1 MRRDESESARGSRGR
16 VITRESGFS
25 GAGRLLRVLVRLS
38 CRWPAW
44 TIALSLMFGVLGA
57 ASAVSRLGFET
68 STRALLPQSAGY
80 VLRYSEYAK
89 DFGELEDI
97 VVVVEAT
104 SFETARTYAD
114 RLTIELGQAPVPFP
128 RIAYRVDPKRF
139 EGRHLLYL
147 PTAKLEE
154 VRDKIFDHQDFI
166 ERFAADPSLAS
177 LLEGVNRQ
185 VAAAFVANFLD
196 LGLQERGGGFDPHFI
211 DVLLDQLMAHLGGDQ
226 TYRSP
231 WRRLVSIGDASQR
244 DTAGYFV
251 PDDKRVLFVLVE
263 APAGVKG
270 SFVGD
275 RNAIAAIRE
284 AIARLQPLFPD
295 VKAGVTGAPAL
306 SNDERSAA
314 FHDSEVAAALA
325 FALTL
330 VLMMVAFRRAAQ
342 PLLLL
347 GVLAVTLAWA
357 LGIVS
362 LTVGHLTL
370 FSVMF
375 ISIVIGVGIDYGVYF
390 LSRYREEMLLGR
402 SVNEALE
409 HTAERTGPGILIAA
423 FTAGGTFL
431 VLLLTDFRGI
441 QELGFVAGISILLA
455 GLSMMTTFPALLRL
469 LDRHRAAR
477 SLGDAASP
485 DERRRVEVPIL
496 NYLAR
501 RPGPVLIPVAVVTA
515 LSCWG
520 VYHVE
525 FDYNV
530 LNLQA
535 RGTESVTWEKRA
547 LQATGRSG
555 FSALSTAT
563 DLPELR
569 RKQEAFE
576 QLPSVAE
583 VDSVLRVIPDDQ
595 LGKIAIIDSFAPLVA
610 GLRVQSPGAVDS
622 PRLRAALTGL
632 ARRLGVA
639 VAESER
645 PPRDVVRILEKIGR
659 LLGALDRID
668 HLAAERALGGL
679 QTQLFR
685 DFADMLQS
693 LRGNLRPTP
702 VTVADIP
709 EELRRKFIGSS
720 GQFLMQ
726 VHPRGNTWEK
736 EGAARFV
743 GELRSVVPDVT
754 GASVI
759 TYEATL
765 LMERAYVQGTIYAFA
780 LVATLSALMLGR
792 LRETLLAMVPLVLGL
807 SWTIGLLHLFGITFN
822 LANIWA
828 LPLIIGTSAEFGLNV
843 VLRNLEGRAHGGPL
857 VARSTVMAVAL
868 NGLIMMGGFG
878 SLMIASHRGIFSLGL
893 LLTVGTACGVL
904 ASLVVVPVGLRLLTR
919 QDALTAETR
928 RERSALNRGGER
940 IDDAGLREPTL

>member
-1 MRRDESESARGSRGR
+1 VSSARVVDGS
-16 VITRESGFS
+16 VITRVSAFS
-25 GAGRLLRVLVRLS
+25 RAGLLLRALVRLS
-38 CRWPAW
+38 CRRPAW
-44 TIALSLMFGVLGA
+44 TIALSLLFGVLGVA
-57 ASAVSRLGFET
+57 AALSRLGFET
-68 STRALLPQSAGY
+68 STRGLLPQSAGY

-97 VVVVEAT
+97 VVVVEAS
-104 SFETARTYAD
+104 SFEAARTYAD
-114 RLTIELGQAPVPFP
+114 RLTLELGKAPVPFP
-128 RIAYRVDPKRF
+128 RIAYRVDPKAF

-147 PTAKLEE
+147 PTAKLAE
-154 VRDKIFDHQDFI
+154 VRDKVFDHQDFI

-211 DVLLDQLMAHLGGDQ
+211 DVLLDQLMAHLDGDR

-231 WRRLVSIGDASQR
+231 WRTLVSIGDASQR
-244 DTAGYFV
+244 DSAGYFV
-251 PDDKRVLFVLVE
+251 SDDKRLLFVLVE
-263 APAGVKG
+263 PPAAVNG
-270 SFVGD
+270 SFGGD
-275 RNAIAAIRE
+275 REAIEAIRD
-284 AIARLQPLFPD
+284 AIARLRPVFPG
-295 VKAGVTGAPAL
+295 VEAGVTGAPAL
-306 SNDERSAA
+306 SNDEMSAA

-330 VLMMVAFRRAAQ
+330 ALMILAFRRVVQ

-347 GVLAVTLAWA
+347 AVLAVTLAWA

-375 ISIVIGVGIDYGVYF
+375 ISIVIGVGIDYGIYF
-390 LSRYREEMLLGR
+390 LARYREEMLLGR
-402 SVNEALE
+402 NANEALE
-409 HTAERTGPGILIAA
+409 RTAERSGPGILIAA

-469 LDRHRAAR
+469 VDRHRAAR

-485 DERRRVEVPIL
+485 DQRRRLEVPIL
-496 NYLAR
+496 DGLAR
-501 RPGPVLIPVAVVTA
+501 RPGRVLIPVAAVTA
-515 LSCWG
+515 LSAWG
-520 VYHVE
+520 VCHVE

-555 FSALSTAT
+555 FSALSTAK

-569 RKQEAFE
+569 RKRAAFE
-576 QLPSVAE
+576 RLPSVAE

-595 LGKIAIIDSFAPLVA
+595 LRKIAIVDSFAPLVA
-610 GLRVQSPGAVDS
+610 GLRIQPPGAVDP

-639 VAESER
+639 VAESES
-645 PPRDVVRILEKIGR
+645 PPRDVVRILEKVGR
-659 LLGALDRID
+659 LVTALDRIE
-668 HLAAERALGGL
+668 HRTAERALSGL
-679 QTQLFR
+679 QMQLYR
-685 DFADMLQS
+685 DFDEMLRS
-693 LRGNLRPTP
+693 LQGNLRPTQ
-702 VTVADIP
+702 VTAADIP
-709 EELRRKFIGSS
+709 EELRRKFVGRS
-720 GQFLMQ
+720 GQLLMQ
-726 VHPRGNTWEK
+726 IHPRGDTWEK

-743 GELRSVVPDVT
+743 GELRSVDPDVT

-843 VLRNLEGRAHGGPL
+843 VLRHLEGRAHGGPL
-857 VARSTVMAVAL
+857 VARSTVSAVAL

-919 QDALTAETR
+919 PDALTGKTR
-928 RERSALNRGGER
+928 RERSALNGGGER
-940 IDDAGLREPTL
+940 IDDAGLREPTR

>member
-1 MRRDESESARGSRGR
+1 
-16 VITRESGFS
+16 
-25 GAGRLLRVLVRLS
+25 VLVRLC

-44 TIALSLMFGVLGA
+44 TIALSVMFGVLGIA
-57 ASAVSRLGFET
+57 AAMSRLGFET
-68 STRALLPQSAGY
+68 STRALLPQGAGY
-80 VLRYSEYAK
+80 VRRYTEYAK

-97 VVVVEAT
+97 VVVVQTA
-104 SFETARTYAD
+104 SFEAARAYAD
-114 RLTIELGQAPVPFP
+114 RLTIELGNAPVPFP
-128 RIAYRVDPKRF
+128 RIAYRVDPEAF

-147 PTAKLEE
+147 STAELAEL
-154 VRDKIFDHQDFI
+154 RDNIFDHQDFI
-166 ERFAADPSLAS
+166 ERFVADPSLAS
-177 LLEGVNRQ
+177 LFEGVNRQ

-196 LGLQERGGGFDPHFI
+196 LGLQERGGALDPHFI
-211 DVLLDQLMAHLGGDQ
+211 DALLDQVMAHLDGDR

-231 WRRLVSIGDASQR
+231 WRALVSIGDAGQR

-251 PDDKRVLFVLVE
+251 SDDKRLLFVLVE
-263 APAGVKG
+263 PPAGVKG

-275 RNAIAAIRE
+275 RKTIETIRD
-284 AIARLQPLFPD
+284 AIARLRPVFPD
-295 VKAGVTGAPAL
+295 VEAGVTGAPAL

-330 VLMMVAFRRAAQ
+330 VLMMLAFRRVAQ

-347 GVLAVTLAWA
+347 AVLAVTLAWA
-357 LGIVS
+357 LGIIS

-390 LSRYREEMLLGR
+390 LSRYREEMRLGR
-402 SVNEALE
+402 SANEALE
-409 HTAERTGPGILIAA
+409 HTAERTGPGILIASA
-423 FTAGGTFL
+423 TAGGTFL

-455 GLSMMTTFPALLRL
+455 GLSMLTMFPALLKL
-469 LDRHRAAR
+469 ADRHRAAR
-477 SLGDAASP
+477 SLAAAPSP
-485 DERRRVEVPIL
+485 DQYRRLEVPIL
-496 NYLAR
+496 DGLAR
-501 RPGPVLIPVAVVTA
+501 RPGRVLIPVAVVTA
-515 LSCWG
+515 LSGWG

-547 LQATGRSG
+547 LEATGRSG
-555 FSALSTAT
+555 FSALSTAK
-563 DLPELR
+563 DLSELR

-576 QLPSVAE
+576 RLPSVAK
-583 VDSVLRVIPDDQ
+583 VDSVLRVIPDHQ
-595 LGKIAIIDSFAPLVA
+595 AGKIAIIDSFAPLVA
-610 GLRVQSPGAVDS
+610 ELRVQFPGAVD
-622 PRLRAALTGL
+622 PLRLRAALTGL

-645 PPRDVVRILEKIGR
+645 PPRDVVRILEKVGR
-659 LLGALDRID
+659 LLRTLNRID
-668 HLAAERALGGL
+668 DRAAQRALSEL
-679 QTQLFR
+679 QMQLYS

-693 LRGNLRPTP
+693 LKGNLRPTP
-702 VTVADIP
+702 VTIADIP
-709 EELRRKFIGSS
+709 EELRRKFIGRS

-726 VHPRGNTWEK
+726 IHPRGNTWEK

-743 GELRSVVPDVT
+743 GELRSVDPDVT

-759 TYEATL
+759 TYEATR

-792 LRETLLAMVPLVLGL
+792 LRETVLAMAPLALGL

-843 VLRNLEGRAHGGPL
+843 VLRNLEGRVHGGPL

-904 ASLVVVPVGLRLLTR
+904 ASLIIVPVGLRLLIR
-919 QDALTAETR
+919 QDALTAAGTR
-928 RERSALNRGGER
+928 RERSALNKRGEKGGER
-940 IDDAGLREPTL
+940 IDDAGLREPT